1 MSFNKRHKKLWPK
14 ELPLYMDF
22 KAQTLFNN
30 LSLSAHSD
38 PKSDAIIFYENK
50 ISYEELFT
58 HVNKIAGFLN
68 VKLKISRGDRIAI
81 IMQNCPQFIISY
93 YAILGVNC
101 VIVPVNPM
109 LQVDE
114 ISFILRDSN
123 IKAIFA
129 ASDILN
135 TVDTALKKI
144 NCISIPIISINYLDY
159 IKKRFN
165 VKLPKEFEN
174 KCNNKNNIR
183 KKKWKDI
190 VESKALNFHHDNKPD
205 EVCIIPYTSG
215 STGIPK
221 GCIHTHKT
229 VNAVIN
235 AYAKWLPIPKK
246 SRVLTTLPL
255 FHVTG
260 MQNSMNV
267 PIFNGNTIV
276 LMTRWDIDTAL
287 FYIKKYRIKSWRSIT
302 ASMIDLVGKFKPL
315 KHNIASL
322 ISVGGGGA
330 SMPKSI
336 ALKLKKLTN
345 LDYIEAY
352 GLTETM
358 APTHI
363 NPPHKTKLD
372 SIGIPI
378 FNVDARIIDID
389 KNIELGVNQVG
400 ELIISSPQLFLGYLN
415 NDNNHKYFMSLDN
428 KNFFKTGDL
437 AYFDKDGY
445 FFVVDRLKRMINSSG
460 YKIWPAEIE
469 KILYNFEGVKEVCV
483 IGVPDLRSGQKVKA
497 IIVPENSYSEKKIIN
512 LKQWCSSRMAKYK
525 IPKIFEIRK
534 SLPKNKMGKI
544 MWREVK

>member
-1 MSFNKRHKKLWPK
+1 
-14 ELPLYMDF
+14 
-22 KAQTLFNN
+22 
-30 LSLSAHSD
+30 
-38 PKSDAIIFYENK
+38 
-50 ISYEELFT
+50 
-58 HVNKIAGFLN
+58 
-68 VKLKISRGDRIAI
+68 
-81 IMQNCPQFIISY
+81 
-93 YAILGVNC
+93 
-101 VIVPVNPM
+101 
-109 LQVDE
+109 
-114 ISFILRDSN
+114 
-123 IKAIFA
+123 
-129 ASDILN
+129 
-135 TVDTALKKI
+135 
-144 NCISIPIISINYLDY
+144 
-159 IKKRFN
+159 
-165 VKLPKEFEN
+165 
-174 KCNNKNNIR
+174 
-183 KKKWKDI
+183 
-190 VESKALNFHHDNKPD
+190 
-205 EVCIIPYTSG
+205 
-215 STGIPK
+215 
-221 GCIHTHKT
+221 
-229 VNAVIN
+229 
-235 AYAKWLPIPKK
+235 
-246 SRVLTTLPL
+246 
-255 FHVTG
+255 

-287 FYIKKYRIKSWRSIT
+287 FYIKKYKIKSWRSIT
-302 ASMIDLVGKFKPL
+302 ASIIDLVSEFKPL

-330 SMPKSI
+330 SMPKPI
-336 ALKLKKLTN
+336 AMKLKKLTN

-363 NPPHKTKLD
+363 NPPHKTKLG

-389 KNIELGVNQVG
+389 KNTELGVNQVG

-415 NDNNHKYFMSLDN
+415 NDNNHKYFIRLDN

-469 KILYNFEGVKEVCV
+469 KILHSFEGIKEVCV

-497 IIVPENSYSEKKIIN
+497 IIVPENSHSEKKITN

-544 MWREVK
+544 MWRELK

>member
-1 MSFNKRHKKLWPK
+1 
-14 ELPLYMDF
+14 MDF
-22 KAQTLFNN
+22 KAKTLFNN
-30 LSLSAHSD
+30 LSLSVHND

-58 HVNKIAGFLN
+58 HVNKIAGFLT

-135 TVDTALKKI
+135 TVDTALKKN

-159 IKKRFN
+159 IKKRLN
-165 VKLPKEFEN
+165 VKLPKEFEH
-174 KCNNKNNIR
+174 KHNNKNNIR
-183 KKKWKDI
+183 KNNWKDI
-190 VESKALNFHHDNKPD
+190 VESKALKFHHDNKPD

-221 GCIHTHKT
+221 GCIHTHRT
-229 VNAVIN
+229 VNTVIN

-302 ASMIDLVGKFKPL
+302 ASIIDLVGEFKPI
-315 KHNIASL
+315 KHNISSL

-363 NPPHKTKLD
+363 NPPHKTKLG

-378 FNVDARIIDID
+378 FNVDARIVDID

-400 ELIISSPQLFLGYLN
+400 ELIISSPQLFLGYWN
-415 NDNNHKYFMSLDN
+415 NHNNHKYFFNLDN

-469 KILYNFEGVKEVCV
+469 KILHNFEGIKEVCV

-497 IIVPENSYSEKKIIN
+497 IIVPENSHSEKKITN

-544 MWREVK
+544 MWRELK

>member
-1 MSFNKRHKKLWPK
+1 
-14 ELPLYMDF
+14 MDF

-30 LSLSAHSD
+30 LTLSAHSD

-144 NCISIPIISINYLDY
+144 NCISVPIISINYLDY

-165 VKLPKEFEN
+165 VKLPKEFKN

-302 ASMIDLVGKFKPL
+302 ASIIDLVGEFKPI

-363 NPPHKTKLD
+363 NPPHKTKLG

-400 ELIISSPQLFLGYLN
+400 ELIISSHQLFLGYLN

-469 KILYNFEGVKEVCV
+469 KILHSFEGIKEVCV

-497 IIVPENSYSEKKIIN
+497 IIVPENSHSEKKIIN

>member
-1 MSFNKRHKKLWPK
+1 MSFNKRHKEVWPK
-14 ELPLYMDF
+14 ELPICMDF
-22 KAQTLFNN
+22 KAQTLFSN

-165 VKLPKEFEN
+165 VKLPKEFKN

-302 ASMIDLVGKFKPL
+302 ASIIDLVGEFKPI

-363 NPPHKTKLD
+363 NPPHKTKLG

-415 NDNNHKYFMSLDN
+415 DQNNNKYFISLDN

-469 KILYNFEGVKEVCV
+469 KILHNFEGIKEVCV

-497 IIVPENSYSEKKIIN
+497 IIVPENSHSEKKIIN

>member
-1 MSFNKRHKKLWPK
+1 
-14 ELPLYMDF
+14 MDF
-22 KAQTLFNN
+22 KANTLFNN

-135 TVDTALKKI
+135 TVNTALKK
-144 NCISIPIISINYLDY
+144 NKCMSIPIISINYLDY

-165 VKLPKEFEN
+165 VKLPKEFKN

-221 GCIHTHKT
+221 GCIHTHRT

-235 AYAKWLPIPKK
+235 AYANWLPIPKK

-302 ASMIDLVGKFKPL
+302 ASIIDLVGEFKPI
-315 KHNIASL
+315 KHNISSL

-336 ALKLKKLTN
+336 AIKLKKLTN

-363 NPPHKTKLD
+363 NPPHKTKLG

-389 KNIELGVNQVG
+389 KNTELGVNQVG

-415 NDNNHKYFMSLDN
+415 NHNNHKYFINLDN

-469 KILYNFEGVKEVCV
+469 KILHNFEGIKEVCV
-483 IGVPDLRSGQKVKA
+483 IGIPDLRSGQKVKA
-497 IIVPENSYSEKKIIN
+497 IIVPENSHSEKKITN